1 MTRSTIARF
10 TTRTAAALVGAA
22 ILGLSLAGT
31 ASAREGSSSKSIGGG
46 IKCSNVAIRNADGTV
61 TVTQV
66 CRKGV

>member
-1 MTRSTIARF
+1 MTRSTLVAL
-10 TTRTAAALVGAA
+10 TTRTAASLVGAA

-46 IKCSNVAIRNADGTV
+46 IKCSNVTIRNADGSY

>member
-1 MTRSTIARF
+1 MTRSTLTLHA
-10 TTRTAAALVGAA
+10 TRTAAALIGAA

-46 IKCSNVAIRNADGTV
+46 IKCSNVAVRNADGSI